1 MWERKVKFS
10 GMVMMN
16 QGSVEFNGLENPD
29 AEVLMETVYQ
39 TLAQPG
45 KMSVR
50 SILTKMRGPDNRRFW
65 QCIARNWDGIFTGT
79 FIGHDKE
86 TVGLAAE
93 YSACC
98 ASQIR
103 VYLQQ
108 RGFTRE
114 CIAKLLWE
122 SFDDR

>member
-10 GMVMMN
+10 GTVMMN

-29 AEVLMETVYQ
+29 AEVQMETVDQ

-50 SILTKMRGPDNRRFW
+50 SILTKIRGPDNRRFW
-65 QCIARNWDGIFTGT
+65 QCITRNWDGIYTGT

-86 TVGLAAE
+86 T
-93 YSACC
+93 
-98 ASQIR
+98 
-103 VYLQQ
+103 
-108 RGFTRE
+108 
-114 CIAKLLWE
+114 
-122 SFDDR
+122 